1 MNIEAWLLAIGIVL
15 VLSIVGSKLTHKLG
29 IPVLLFFLAIGM
41 VGGSDGPGGYW
52 FSDALLAQNIGIVAL
67 VFILFA
73 GGMELDWKGAKPFVP
88 QAATL
93 ATLGVVVTA
102 SIVALAAS
110 FWLGYSPL
118 ESLLLGSIVASTDAA
133 AVFSTLTRGGLHLSG
148 KVKNILEMESGSN
161 DPIAIFLT
169 IVFVSLLSNQSVGVP
184 ERIALFFWEFASG
197 IAGGWLIG
205 RIGVIAMR
213 RLKLSFEGMFHGMSI
228 AVALISFAGIDLI
241 HGNGFLAVYVAGV
254 TFGNGEFR
262 QRKGLRHFHDGI
274 AWLMQIMLFVVLGL
288 LVFPSQ
294 LPFVAISGII
304 ISCVLMFIARPIG
317 VLISLSPFRTT
328 LKDQSIIA
336 WCGLKGAVPIVLA
349 TYPLV
354 QHLER
359 AQEYFN
365 IVFFVVI
372 LSALLQGT
380 TIPFFV
386 NWLNSTKKPN

>member
-15 VLSIVGSKLTHKLG
+15 VLSIIASKLSSKLG

-41 VGGSDGPGGYW
+41 FAGSDGPGGYW
-52 FSDALLAQNIGIVAL
+52 FSDAHLAQNIGIVAL

-73 GGMELDWKGAKPFVP
+73 GGMELDWKSAKPFVK

-93 ATLGVVVTA
+93 ATIGVVVTA
-102 SIVALAAS
+102 SIVALATW

-118 ESLLLGSIVASTDAA
+118 ESLLIGSIVASTDAA
-133 AVFSTLTRGGLHLSG
+133 AVFSTLARGGLQLSN
-148 KVKNILEMESGSN
+148 KAKNILEMESGSN

-169 IVFVSLLSNQSVGVP
+169 IVFVSILSNQSVGIP
-184 ERIALFFWEFASG
+184 ERVALFFWEFGSG
-197 IAGGWLIG
+197 AIGGWLIG
-205 RIGVIAMR
+205 RVGVVAMR
-213 RLKLSFEGMFHGMSI
+213 RLRISYEGMFHGMSI
-228 AVALISFAGIDLI
+228 AVALISFAGIHLL

-254 TFGNGEFR
+254 TFGNGQFR
-262 QRKGLRHFHDGI
+262 QRNGLRQFHDGI

-294 LPFVAISGII
+294 LPTVALSGLIV
-304 ISCVLMFIARPIG
+304 SGVLMFIARPIG
-317 VLISLSPFRTT
+317 VLLSLSPFRTS
-328 LKDQSIIA
+328 LEDQTAIA

-354 QHLER
+354 QKLER

-380 TIPFFV
+380 TIPFIV
-386 NWLNSTKKPN
+386 NRLNASKNPT